1 MNLSDSLFAYQKY
14 IKHGK
19 YHDGHQVFH
28 TLVSKFVRIPRELLL
43 AGSLSE
49 ETTFTLLGT
58 GWKVIINCDLVARN
72 ISSFIADLSK

>member
-28 TLVSKFVRIPRELLL
+28 EPGFQ
-43 AGSLSE
+43 A
-49 ETTFTLLGT
+49 
-58 GWKVIINCDLVARN
+58 C
-72 ISSFIADLSK
+72 

>member
-28 TLVSKFVRIPRELLL
+28 TLVSKFVRIPREFLL
-43 AGSLSE
+43 ARLLSE
-49 ETTFTLLGT
+49 ETTFTLVGA
-58 GWKVIINCDLVARN
+58 GWKVIISCYLVAPKH
-72 ISSFIADLSK
+72 FLLYH